1 MGTGIAKINMDLSF
15 ESEVADRSDCMEL
28 GERFFFDAESGCATM
43 TNRRK
48 RGVKMARDGFTLI
61 ELLVVITI
69 LAVLAGA
76 ALPYVQ
82 SYVQESRISKAK
94 ADLEE
99 IGRALAVYETREKPY
114 DAPDVSQ
121 LTGRYLNKSPIDP
134 WGRSYFVSPPS
145 GIVFSAGPDRVPGN
159 ADDLNYGYQP
169 PLSLV
174 QVKWVDAN
182 QTGAVDT
189 QNSQDYL
196 QLVFSRKVGNATQSM
211 IEAANFFFSSPA
223 TWSTAFDWAN
233 ATSADSRLFIL
244 KLTNGVG
251 SVFVPGSDSVSISN
265 GAGTKILDSASPNPN
280 ICLGSQ
286 AVLIQAQ

>member
-1 MGTGIAKINMDLSF
+1 
-15 ESEVADRSDCMEL
+15 
-28 GERFFFDAESGCATM
+28 
-43 TNRRK
+43 
-48 RGVKMARDGFTLI
+48 MARGGFTLI

-99 IGRALAVYETREKPY
+99 IGRALAVYETRERAY
-114 DAPDVSQ
+114 EALDVSQ

-134 WGRSYFVSPPS
+134 WGRGYVVSPPS
-145 GIVFSAGPDRVPGN
+145 GVVFSCGPDRLPGT

-189 QNSQDYL
+189 QNTQDYL
-196 QLVFSRKVGNATQSM
+196 QLVFSRKVGNPSASM
-211 IEAANFFFSSPA
+211 IEAANFVFSSPSSWPA
-223 TWSTAFDWAN
+223 AFDWAN

-251 SVFVPGSDSVSISN
+251 SVFVPGSDTISVSN
-265 GAGTKILDSASPNPN
+265 GAGSKILDSATPTPN

>member
-1 MGTGIAKINMDLSF
+1 
-15 ESEVADRSDCMEL
+15 
-28 GERFFFDAESGCATM
+28 
-43 TNRRK
+43 
-48 RGVKMARDGFTLI
+48 MARRGFTLI

-94 ADLEE
+94 SDLEE

-114 DAPDVSQ
+114 DAQDVSQ

-134 WGRSYFVSPPS
+134 WGRGYFVSPPS
-145 GIVFSAGPDRVPGN
+145 GVVYSCGPDRTPGT
-159 ADDLNYGYQP
+159 ADDINYGYQP

-189 QNSQDYL
+189 QNTQDYL
-196 QLVFSRKVGNATQSM
+196 QMVFSRKVGNSTTSM
-211 IEAANFFFSSPA
+211 IDSANFFFSSPA
-223 TWSTAFDWAN
+223 SWPTAFDWAN
-233 ATSADSRLFIL
+233 ATSADGRLFIL
-244 KLTNGVG
+244 KLTTGVG
-251 SVFVPGSDSVSISN
+251 NIFVPGSDTISVSN
-265 GAGTKILDSASPNPN
+265 GGAVKVLDSATPTQN